1 MKDNADHLIE
11 IGVVGRPHGMRGALR
26 VFLHNQSSSLLYDI
40 DEVLL
45 RPVDASTPVSSEI
58 LNYSA
63 AGKRGTLTLRGIE
76 NRTEAEKWTGARL
89 LVDRRVLPDVD
100 DGGFYVEDIIGIEVF
115 SEGKRIGKVKS
126 SRAQGGVE
134 VVTVMDE
141 SQEIEIPLVDEFVQ
155 ELDVEGGRLTVRDIE
170 NLPRT
175 ATKKD

>member
-1 MKDNADHLIE
+1 MKDNADHLVE

-26 VFLHNQSSSLLYDI
+26 VFLYNQSSSLLYDI
-40 DEVLL
+40 DRVLL
-45 RPVDASTPVSSEI
+45 RTVDASEPVSSEI
-58 LNYSA
+58 LNYVA

-89 LVDRRVLPDVD
+89 LVERRVLPDID
-100 DGGFYVEDIIGIEVF
+100 DGEFYVEDIMGVEVVL
-115 SEGKRIGKVKS
+115 EGKSIGKVKS

-134 VVTVMDE
+134 VVTVMDD

-155 ELDVEGGRLTVRDIE
+155 ELDVEGGRLIVRNIE

-175 ATKKD
+175 TTKKD